1 MKRLLRSLSLPLCL
15 SALALS
21 GSGCI
26 VAAAAGAGYLV
37 SREVLPDEVH
47 TAQVNDD
54 AERVFLVAQ
63 ETLGFLIEPGTEVT
77 TQQFPRVAKGKVD
90 GADVTITIEAFDL
103 DRTTIKVQAEK
114 PLRHDGATA
123 NEVLNRILD
132 RLKR

>member
-1 MKRLLRSLSLPLCL
+1 MKQLLRSLSLSACL
-15 SALALS
+15 LALAAS
-21 GSGCI
+21 GGGCV

-54 AERVFLVAQ
+54 AEHVFRIAQ

-77 TQQFPRVAKGKVD
+77 VQTFPRTAKGKVD
-90 GADVTITIEAFDL
+90 GADVTITVEAFDL

-123 NEVLNRILD
+123 NDVLNRILD
-132 RLKR
+132 RLEH